1 VALVRWPAFEKILDS
16 PVLADCCLSS
26 RYVSENL
33 NGRFIPGSGHFPD
46 SEASGWSVPGAVIR
60 QVRNRMFNGAV
71 LTRRFRAVVESRS
84 AR

>member
-46 SEASGWSVPGAVIR
+46 SEASGWSVP
-60 QVRNRMFNGAV
+60 
-71 LTRRFRAVVESRS
+71 
-84 AR
+84 